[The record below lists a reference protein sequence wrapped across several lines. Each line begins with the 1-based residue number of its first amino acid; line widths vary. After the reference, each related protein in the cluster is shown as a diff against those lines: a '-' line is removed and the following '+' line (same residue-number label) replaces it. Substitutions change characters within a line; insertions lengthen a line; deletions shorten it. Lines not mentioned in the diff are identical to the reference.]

1 MFDSE
6 IIDCSNELTQTKEI
20 VVELEPELFGLLA
33 DVKVAVSLVDV
44 KQKIDGDSKPA
55 VPK

>member
-6 IIDCSNELTQTKEI
+6 IIDCSSELTQTKEI

-44 KQKIDGDSKPA
+44 KQKIDRDSNPT